1 MIKTRF
7 IQCALI
13 EFCPK
18 DPFFSLIYI
27 YILNKWTKGQ
37 KGILRNLQNQK
48 AIYLERILRGMEVR
62 DMGFKKNEIR
72 N

>member
-1 MIKTRF
+1 M
-7 IQCALI
+7 
-13 EFCPK
+13 
-18 DPFFSLIYI
+18 D
-27 YILNKWTKGQ
+27 KGE